1 MAKMGRPKID
11 NPKVNKISV
20 RLSDEEHVKLIEF
33 AKAHSMTK
41 AEAFKKGLE
50 LLYEQCKKIVSH
62 DAIFFKLTTPWEQK
76 NNKSK

>member
-41 AEAFKKGLE
+41 AEAFKKGLA
-50 LLYEQCKKIVSH
+50 LLYEQCK
-62 DAIFFKLTTPWEQK
+62 
-76 NNKSK
+76 

>member
-41 AEAFKKGLE
+41 RK
-50 LLYEQCKKIVSH
+50 LLKR
-62 DAIFFKLTTPWEQK
+62 A
-76 NNKSK
+76 

>member
-1 MAKMGRPKID
+1 MARMGRPKIE
-11 NPKVNKISV
+11 NPQVNKISV

-50 LLYEQCKKIVSH
+50 LLYEQCK
-62 DAIFFKLTTPWEQK
+62 
-76 NNKSK
+76 

>member
-20 RLSDEEHVKLIEF
+20 RLSNEEHEKLVEF

-50 LLYEQCKKIVSH
+50 LCMSS
-62 DAIFFKLTTPWEQK
+62 A
-76 NNKSK
+76 NKMQATMQYSLS